1 MNPSDIIQD
10 DVNRSPAS
18 QELKAKKPINIYETL
33 ELLRQFRQIYANLEE
48 INKVKEISK
57 VLNYQSK
64 KEVETK
70 KTMRKLNNELSI

>member
-33 ELLRQFRQIYANLEE
+33 ESLRQFRQIYANLEE
-48 INKVKEISK
+48 INKV
-57 VLNYQSK
+57 LNYQSK
-64 KEVETK
+64 KEVETI
-70 KTMRKLNNELSI
+70 KTMRKL

>member
-33 ELLRQFRQIYANLEE
+33 ESLRQFRQIYANLEE
-48 INKVKEISK
+48 INKV
-57 VLNYQSK
+57 LNYQSK
-64 KEVETK
+64 KEVETI
-70 KTMRKLNNELSI
+70 KTMDNRFNLHSSFWI

>member
-33 ELLRQFRQIYANLEE
+33 ESMRQFRQIYAILKE
-48 INKVKEISK
+48 INKV
-57 VLNYQSK
+57 VNDQSK
-64 KEVETK
+64 KEVETI
-70 KTMRKLNNELSI
+70 KTMDNRFNLHSSFWI

>member
-33 ELLRQFRQIYANLEE
+33 ESLRQFRQIYANL
-48 INKVKEISK
+48 KEIK
-57 VLNYQSK
+57 KIVNDQSE
-64 KEVETK
+64 KEVETI
-70 KTMRKLNNELSI
+70 KTMRKL

>member
-33 ELLRQFRQIYANLEE
+33 ESLRQFRQIYANLKE
-48 INKVKEISK
+48 INKV
-57 VLNYQSK
+57 VNDQSK
-64 KEVETK
+64 KEVETI
-70 KTMRKLNNELSI
+70 KTMDNRFNLHSSFWI

>member
-33 ELLRQFRQIYANLEE
+33 ESLRQFRQIYANL
-48 INKVKEISK
+48 KEIK
-57 VLNYQSK
+57 KIVNDQSE
-64 KEVETK
+64 KEVETI
-70 KTMRKLNNELSI
+70 KTMDNRFNLHSSFWI